1 MTGKPVDDVWLT
13 VKDVA
18 RHFQVT
24 DRTVRNW
31 LRAGLLVGSKLG
43 SRVVRI
49 DPADVLRFSK
59 AKKQDK

>member
-18 RHFQVT
+18 RLFQVT

-43 SRVVRI
+43 GRVRI
-49 DPADVLRFSK
+49 DPAEVRRFSK
-59 AKKQDK
+59 PKEAE

>member
-1 MTGKPVDDVWLT
+1 MTGKPGDDVWLT

-18 RHFQVT
+18 HLFQVT

-43 SRVVRI
+43 GRVRI
-49 DPADVLRFSK
+49 DPAEVRRFSK
-59 AKKQDK
+59 EKETKQ